1 MISTRV
7 FFSGFLFL
15 LAWTIGVHLVTF
27 QALSFG
33 TLYLVAGVALIAGVL
48 GALKAGPIVDIFT
61 TNALAV
67 QGLTWAPPPAA
78 ADRNRFLALLAAGA
92 VVFLVTAGL
101 QYKFS
106 RAEPFWIAC
115 LGVTA
120 FALWYSRRSGAYAP
134 LVLTHEDAEPGSR
147 RLDLAFAATAASVL
161 LFYFLTSVPDADDSL
176 FLNLAVGAKEL
187 RDAVYTEDTML
198 GIAGLDFIK
207 STYRLE
213 SYQLLTALISDATG
227 LPVILVAHAVVPGFV
242 CVWAASVLTLLHG
255 ALFPRFFGWT
265 LGFHLALLVAMD
277 GALQSFGYHAIPRFF
292 QGKGPYVTVMVPL
305 LAVLTVS
312 AMKTG
317 SWRALSLLVGA
328 VVISIGFTANAVYA
342 APLAVALVGAAWL
355 VVGNKQRWR
364 AFRLPLVILYPA
376 FLALNLLINDP
387 PGPSEH
393 TAAGTIGGML
403 WGIFGSPQVM
413 VLGMAV
419 VFAALAAPI
428 LCKRFWPISVYLA
441 LALILVL
448 NPLLLPLYAEHVTG
462 YINHRLFWAVP
473 IPFLIA
479 AMLGLFWAVGR
490 MPVRIAVLTVL
501 MAGVLGPGS
510 ILYKA
515 ELGFSALKVPYAQ
528 FRIAQRISGTDIG
541 LLLAP
546 ESVSAWVT
554 VLEDRPPVVEGRWLY
569 IPQREDDNFRNE
581 LDQRASIYVFLN
593 RDPNVFTSDSEFIS
607 MISRVGVQAIML
619 DLTNEQHDGLRPAL
633 IEAGYEIAWQDG
645 QYALLLR

>member
-1 MISTRV
+1 MINIGV

-15 LAWTIGVHLVTF
+15 LTWTIGVHVVTL

-33 TLYLVAGVALIAGVL
+33 TLYLVGGVALIAGVL
-48 GALKAGPIVDIFT
+48 GALKAGLIVDIFT
-61 TNALAV
+61 TDALAV
-67 QGLTWAPPPAA
+67 PGLKWASPPSS
-78 ADRNRFLALLAAGA
+78 ADRNRFLTLLAAGV

-101 QYKFS
+101 QYKSS

-115 LGVTA
+115 LGVAA
-120 FALWYSRRSGAYAP
+120 FALWSSRRPGAYAP
-134 LVLTHEDAEPGSR
+134 LVLTHEHAEAGLR
-147 RLDLAFAATAASVL
+147 RLDLVFAGTTIAVL
-161 LFYFLTSVPDADDSL
+161 LFYFLTSVADADDSL

-187 RDAVYTEDTML
+187 RDAVYTDDTML

-227 LPVILVAHAVVPGFV
+227 LPVILVAHAVVPGFI
-242 CVWAASVLTLLHG
+242 CVWAASVLCLLHA
-255 ALFPRFFGWT
+255 ALFPRLFGWT

-292 QGKGPYVTVMVPL
+292 QGKGPYVTVMVPFLAL
-305 LAVLTVS
+305 LTMS

-317 SWRALSLLVGA
+317 SWRALSLVAGA
-328 VVISIGFTANAVYA
+328 VVISIGFTANAAYA
-342 APLAVALVGAAWL
+342 APFAIALVGATWL
-355 VVGNKQRWR
+355 VVGDRQRWR

-376 FLALNLLINDP
+376 LLVLHLLFNDP

-393 TAAGTIGGML
+393 TSAGTIGGML
-403 WGIFGSPQVM
+403 WGIFGSPPVM
-413 VLGMAV
+413 VLGMTV
-419 VFAALAAPI
+419 FFAALAAPI

-441 LALILVL
+441 LALI
-448 NPLLLPLYAEHVTG
+448 PLLLPLYAENVTG

-479 AMLGLFWAVGR
+479 AMMGLFWAAGR
-490 MPVRIAVLTVL
+490 IPVRIAVVTVL

-510 ILYKA
+510 ILHKA
-515 ELGFSALKVPYAQ
+515 ELGFSALKVPSTQ
-528 FRIAQRISGTDIG
+528 FRIAQRVSETDIG

-581 LDQRASIYVFLN
+581 LDQRASIYAFFN
-593 RDPNVFTSDSEFIS
+593 RDPHVFSSDAEFIS
-607 MISRVGVQAIML
+607 AISSVGIEAILL
-619 DLTNEQHDGLRPAL
+619 DLTKEQHVGLRPAL
-633 IEAGYEIAWQDG
+633 IDAGYEVAWQDG
-645 QYALLLR
+645 QYALLLL